1 MRKLTA
7 KEKILAF
14 CVGLVLAFF
23 VLKNFVLGP
32 IYDSIGVYTQEIT
45 RSKALMRRYM
55 SLEHNRLEILKAQKQ
70 IEGYLSLKG
79 TDEDKA
85 AMVLSKIESEARKAK
100 LQIVDMN
107 SSGVTKE
114 KNSVTLY
121 RVSLRAEGQLKN
133 LLDFLTGLES
143 ANILLQ
149 VEKLTLSAKD
159 DTGSVLKIEAAILG
173 VAFS

>member
-1 MRKLTA
+1 MRKLTG

-14 CVGLVLAFF
+14 GVGLVLTFF
-23 VLKNFVLGP
+23 LLKNFVLGP
-32 IYDSIGVYTQEIT
+32 IYESIGVYTQEIT
-45 RSKALMRRYM
+45 RSKALMRKYM

-85 AMVLSKIESEARKAK
+85 AMVLSKIESEARRSK

-107 SSGVTKE
+107 SAGVTKE
-114 KNSVTLY
+114 KGLVTLY
-121 RVSLRAEGQLKN
+121 HVTLRAEGQLKN
-133 LLDFLTGLES
+133 FLDFLSGLEG

-149 VEKLTLSAKD
+149 VEKVSLSAKD
-159 DTGSVLKIEAAILG
+159 DSGSVLKIEATISG